1 MEGLLHDH
9 DFTPR
14 CQAVLI
20 QQSEMFMHV
29 AGIWQWSY
37 KPPWHRILLIA
48 AMNNILPMIALCL
61 CFVHHKRFW
70 YPSKYQMLSE
80 WQAAAVLQHHCNCN
94 YILTASVRINDKIR
108 ILQQWNCYR
117 FFINLLEVLIA
128 KSSSLPQKKLR
139 RFWTEIGVPPNNQ
152 TLSLIKDIYDR
163 IGLSY
168 IICVLLSP
176 SFTINLV

>member
-1 MEGLLHDH
+1 MSWKSSNRLLKRQKVTVTWPEKRICITVIVNGWKAMEGLLHDH

-61 CFVHHKRFW
+61 CFVHHKQFW

-80 WQAAAVLQHHCNCN
+80 WQAAAVLQHHCDCN
-94 YILTASVRINDKIR
+94 YILTASFRINDKIR

-117 FFINLLEVLIA
+117 FFLNLLEVLIA
-128 KSSSLPQKKLR
+128 KSSSLPQ
-139 RFWTEIGVPPNNQ
+139 
-152 TLSLIKDIYDR
+152 
-163 IGLSY
+163 
-168 IICVLLSP
+168 
-176 SFTINLV
+176 